1 MDGGQSGSQDSRKTM
16 DLRGETHISYIRE
29 PKVRLLSTLQ
39 TRSHIFTPIVL
50 AEKQGNQYQI
60 SKPSSD
66 H

>member
-50 AEKQGNQYQI
+50 A
-60 SKPSSD
+60 
-66 H
+66 